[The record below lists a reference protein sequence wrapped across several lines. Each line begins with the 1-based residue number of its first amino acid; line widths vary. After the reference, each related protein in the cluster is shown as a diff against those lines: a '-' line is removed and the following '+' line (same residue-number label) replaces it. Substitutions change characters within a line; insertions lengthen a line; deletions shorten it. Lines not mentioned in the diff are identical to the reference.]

1 MPFFRTNRDDEPH
14 GYSIS
19 FTEFTTGTKY
29 FKQMKV
35 YKFGGASI
43 KDAAGIRNVASIIA
57 QSEGELVVVVSAI
70 GKTTNLLETLVKAH
84 FNGWDE
90 TTEIFDDFSKFHLGI
105 AAELFGSDL
114 IPETIPAMLGEIN
127 RRLQLPPSL
136 LYDFE
141 YDQFICY
148 GELLASLIVSHYLE
162 VSGQPNRWID
172 IRLSLR
178 TDDKYRDASVNW
190 KWTEMLVNNTFQ
202 FNGTSM
208 YITQGFIGSTVTN
221 LTTSL
226 GREGSDYT
234 AAILAHLL
242 NAESVTI
249 WKDVP
254 GVLNADPKFFPGTVL
269 LKELSYREA
278 IEMTYSGA
286 QVIHPKTMKPLH
298 NKNIPLYVRSFLN
311 PAEPGTIIHQVD
323 HLLELTPVFITRGNQ
338 VLITFSPYDFSFISS
353 DDISRVFS
361 LLSGKGLKVNLIQ
374 KSAIDLSLL
383 VDAPELG
390 LESIMLDFR
399 KEYEVKYNTGL
410 TLVTIRHYT
419 AEAIEKL
426 TAGRKIFIEQY
437 SRLTAKIAVN

>member
-1 MPFFRTNRDDEPH
+1 MPLFRTNRDDEPH
-14 GYSIS
+14 GYSIG

>member
-1 MPFFRTNRDDEPH
+1 
-14 GYSIS
+14 
-19 FTEFTTGTKY
+19 
-29 FKQMKV
+29 MKV

-57 QSEGELVVVVSAI
+57 QSEGDLVVVVSAI

-90 TTEIFDDFSKFHLGI
+90 TLEIFDDFSKFHLGI

-114 IPETIPAMLGEIN
+114 IPDTITAMLGEIN

-148 GELLASLIVSHYLE
+148 GELLSSLIVSHYLE

-202 FNGTSM
+202 FNGASM

-254 GVLNADPKFFPGTVL
+254 GVLNADPKFFPETVL

-361 LLSGKGLKVNLIQ
+361 LLSGKGLKVNMIQ

-410 TLVTIRHYT
+410 TLITIRHYT

>member
-1 MPFFRTNRDDEPH
+1 MPLFRTNRDDEPH
-14 GYSIS
+14 GYSIG

-127 RRLQLPPSL
+127 RRLRLPPSL

>member
-1 MPFFRTNRDDEPH
+1 
-14 GYSIS
+14 
-19 FTEFTTGTKY
+19 
-29 FKQMKV
+29 MKV
-35 YKFGGASI
+35 YKFGGASV
-43 KDAAGIRNVASIIA
+43 KDAAGIRNVASIIS
-57 QSEGELVVVVSAI
+57 QDNGDLIVVVSAM

-90 TTEIFDDFSKFHLGI
+90 TMEIFEDFSRFHLEVSE
-105 AAELFGSDL
+105 ELFGKGSV
-114 IPETIPAMLGEIN
+114 PEAIPAMLGEV
-127 RRLQLPPSL
+127 RKRLGMPPSL

-148 GELLASLIVSHYLE
+148 GELLSSLIVSHYLE
-162 VSGQPNRWID
+162 AAGQANRWVD
-172 IRLSLR
+172 IRVSLR

-190 KWTEMLVNNTFQ
+190 KWTEMLINNTFQ
-202 FNGTSM
+202 FNGTSL
-208 YITQGFIGSTVTN
+208 YVTQGFIGSTVTN

-234 AAILAHLL
+234 AAILANLL

-254 GVLNADPKFFPGTVL
+254 GVLNADPKFFTDTVL

-298 NKNIPLYVRSFLN
+298 NKNIPLHVRSFLN
-311 PAEPGTIIHQVD
+311 PSEPGTIIHQVD

-338 VLITFSPYDFSFISS
+338 VLITFSPYDFSFITPE
-353 DDISRVFS
+353 DISRVFA
-361 LLSGKGLKVNLIQ
+361 LVSGKGLKVNLIQ

-383 VDAPELG
+383 ADAPEMG
-390 LESIMLDFR
+390 LETIILDLR
-399 KEYEVKYNTGL
+399 KDYEVKYNTGL
-410 TLVTIRHYT
+410 TLITIRHYT
-419 AEAIEKL
+419 SDAIEKL
-426 TAGRKIFIEQY
+426 TAGRKIFLEQY
-437 SRLTAKIAVN
+437 SRLTAKIAVQ